1 MKTITEDILS
11 WSKDFVEL
19 PNKHLGNLPTCPY
32 AKTARLKGQIRIVEE
47 PKGEDFLITIVKECE
62 QIKTIDKK
70 ITIVGC
76 GDLSISA
83 DELVDYIHAL
93 NHVFVPK
100 DVYMM
105 CHHPDDAEEIEPVEF
120 LEDTNWV
127 PENEFMMVLIQ
138 PFMELEDAS
147 EHLSKTG
154 FYDNWTKD
162 YYEGTVKKR
171 QSYRRLYNGR
181 NEKISK

>member
-1 MKTITEDILS
+1 VKTITEDILS

-47 PKGEDFLITIVKECE
+47 PKGQDFLITIVKECE

-83 DELVDYIHAL
+83 DELVDYIHA
-93 NHVFVPK
+93 
-100 DVYMM
+100 
-105 CHHPDDAEEIEPVEF
+105 
-120 LEDTNWV
+120 
-127 PENEFMMVLIQ
+127 
-138 PFMELEDAS
+138 
-147 EHLSKTG
+147 
-154 FYDNWTKD
+154 
-162 YYEGTVKKR
+162 
-171 QSYRRLYNGR
+171 GR
-181 NEKISK
+181 NEKKSK

>member
-1 MKTITEDILS
+1 VKTITEDILS

-32 AKTARLKGQIRIVEE
+32 AKTARLKGQIKIVEE
-47 PKGEDFLITIVKECE
+47 KKANNLLITVIKQCE
-62 QIKTIDKK
+62 IIKQIKERI
-70 ITIVGC
+70 IIVGC
-76 GDLSISA
+76 DDLSMTA
-83 DELVDYIHAL
+83 DELIDYVHAL

-100 DVYMM
+100 DVYLM
-105 CHHPDDAEEIEPVEF
+105 CHHPQDGGEDEPVEF
-120 LEDTNWV
+120 LEDTEWY
-127 PENEFMMVLIQ
+127 PENEFMMVLVQ
-138 PFMELEDAS
+138 PFMELENAS

-171 QSYRRLYNGR
+171 QSYRRLYNGW
-181 NEKISK
+181 NEKKSK